1 MRADQRARRDD
12 FLNKLGARPIVM
24 GILNVTPDSF
34 SDGGRFLATDTAVA
48 HAKRMAA
55 DGCAIVD
62 VGGESTRPGATPV
75 AEDEELARIGGVVA
89 LLAQALPVPL
99 SIDTYKAGV
108 AARAVALGAIMIN
121 DVWGLQKDPGMADAV
136 AGAEAAVVIMHNRD
150 EKDAAVDVV
159 ADLRR
164 FFDRSLAL
172 ATRAGIPE
180 RHILLDPGIGFG
192 KTAQQNIA
200 AIARLGEL
208 SDYGRPIMI
217 GASRKKF
224 FGAQMPAGVARGA
237 EGQLVGTIAV
247 SLAAAAA
254 GASLFRVHDVAEH
267 VAALG
272 LFDALRR
279 RGAPAGL
286 IDGA

>member
-12 FLNKLGARPIVM
+12 FLNKLGAHPVVM

-34 SDGGRFLATDTAVA
+34 SDGGRFLAADAAAA
-48 HAKRMAA
+48 HAKHMAA
-55 DGCAIVD
+55 QGCAIVD

-75 AEDEELARIGGVVA
+75 AEVEELKRIGGVVA
-89 LLAQALPVPL
+89 HLAEVLAVPL
-99 SIDTYKAGV
+99 SVDTHKASV
-108 AARAVALGAIMIN
+108 AARALELGAVMIN
-121 DVWGLQKDPGMADAV
+121 DTWGLQKDPGMADAV
-136 AGAEAAVVIMHNRD
+136 AGAEAAVVIMHNRS
-150 EKDAAVDVV
+150 EKDAAVDIV

-164 FFDRSLAL
+164 FFDRSLGL
-172 ATRAGIPE
+172 AMRAGIPD
-180 RHILLDPGIGFG
+180 RHIVLDPGIGFG

-208 SDYGRPIMI
+208 RDYGRPIMI

-224 FGAQMPAGVARGA
+224 FGSLIPGGLERGT
-237 EGQLVGTIAV
+237 EGELIGTVAV

-267 VAALG
+267 VAALAV
-272 LFDALRR
+272 FDALRN
-279 RGAPAGL
+279 RGTPA
-286 IDGA
+286 D

>member
-12 FLNKLGARPIVM
+12 FLNRLGARPVVM

-34 SDGGRFLATDTAVA
+34 SDGGRFLAADAAVT
-48 HAKRMAA
+48 HAKQMAA
-55 DGCAIVD
+55 QGCAIVD
-62 VGGESTRPGATPV
+62 IGGESTRPGATAV
-75 AEDEELARIGGVVA
+75 AESEELTRIGGVVA
-89 LLAQALPVPL
+89 HLAETLPVPV
-99 SIDTYKAGV
+99 SVDTYKASV
-108 AARAVALGAIMIN
+108 AVRAVALGAIMIN

-136 AGAEAAVVIMHNRD
+136 AGCEAALVIMHNRS
-150 EKDAAVDVV
+150 EKDDTLDVI

-172 ATRAGIPE
+172 AMRAGIPD

-192 KTAQQNIA
+192 KTAPQNIA

-208 SDYGRPIMI
+208 ADYGHPIMI

-224 FGAQMPAGVARGA
+224 FGSLIPAGLERGT
-237 EGQLVGTIAV
+237 EGQLIGTIAV

-267 VAALG
+267 VAALAI
-272 LFDALRR
+272 FDALRN
-279 RGAPAGL
+279 RGTHPPAG
-286 IDGA
+286 